1 MITASRDRCPEMR
14 SHAAAA
20 SASRTAVS
28 IALVGHG
35 QGVVCAGAG
44 APCDACGVSVFSN
57 STRSLVKPALHVG
70 EQIGGGAGCLAAAG
84 SGGISGGWTTTGGDG
99 GNTLAQPDSSVRSA
113 SNISA
118 RALKF
123 SLGIFGYLLEGKVA
137 APLFRSCVGHG
148 LARGA
153 LLRAKLF
160 GVPVQRAGVSGLLKR
175 DPVCLQAGQRNGC
188 NQGPRGRSGQH
199 GDHHG
204 ITNPAA

>member
-1 MITASRDRCPEMR
+1 MITASRDRYPDRR
-14 SHAAAA
+14 SHDAAA
-20 SASRTAVS
+20 SASRTAIS
-28 IALVGHG
+28 IALVWHR

-44 APCDACGVSVFSN
+44 ASGDAGGVSVFSN
-57 STRSLVKPALHVG
+57 FTRSLVKPALHVG

-84 SGGISGGWTTTGGDG
+84 SGGISGGRTTSGGDG
-99 GNTLAQPDSSVRSA
+99 GNALAQPDSSVSSA
-113 SNISA
+113 GSISA
-118 RALKF
+118 RAVDF
-123 SLGIFGYLLEGKVA
+123 SLGIFGYLLEGEVS
-137 APLFRSCVGHG
+137 APLFRSCVCHG